1 MRETIMNYQVRGDIP
16 FGNVGD
22 VTIAADRSSAGII
35 EVGFTAQPMNGPE
48 VMWFCFRIAWSAD
61 ANRSAAPL
69 RLVWRHWGNALGAA
83 DDDLIDAV
91 RPVVRPAGEDW
102 QRLEACQRIELPDG
116 RVWPAWEMKGLAAR
130 QSLDVALCYPY
141 GPDEVTALVSE
152 LGAPWRADTIGL
164 SQEGRPLT
172 RLSNGVGEVGAQQ
185 PGLYIVA
192 RQHAGETPGSWVLDG
207 LLRELAAAH
216 RAGKPVPLTW
226 VVPLADIDGVMAG
239 AYGKDRYP
247 YDLNRAWGRPPM
259 RHEALVIQRDM
270 HRWAQRCRP
279 ALVLDSH
286 APGVCETRGVYCFLP
301 DPDAAPRRAALSR
314 PWCDRLEAAIGRP
327 LAAGEFG
334 RVAKYPSRWSTSD
347 SPTFTA
353 FAGAQFDCAALAL
366 ETPYALAGD
375 GAVVLTIEQYR
386 LIGRRIAAAVLD
398 AGGR

>member
-1 MRETIMNYQVRGDIP
+1 MIMNYQVRGDIP

-22 VTIAADRSSAGII
+22 VTIHEDQPAGVV

-48 VMWFCFRIAWSAD
+48 VMWFRFRIERAPGGSD
-61 ANRSAAPL
+61 HAASL

-83 DDDLIDAV
+83 EDSLIDAV
-91 RPVVRPAGEDW
+91 RPVVRRSGEDW

-116 RVWPAWEMKGLAAR
+116 RVWPAWEMKGLAAG

-141 GPDEVTALVSE
+141 GPDEVAALVSE
-152 LGAPWRADTIGL
+152 TNTTWRADTIGL

-172 RLSNGVGEVGAQQ
+172 RLSNDAGLPGDGR
-185 PGLYIVA
+185 PGLYVVA

-207 LLRELAAAH
+207 LLRELAAAQ

-270 HRWAQRCRP
+270 QRWAQRCRP

-286 APGVCETRGVYCFLP
+286 APGLCETQGVYCYLP
-301 DPDAAPRRAALSR
+301 DPDEAPRRTELSR
-314 PWCDRLEAAIGRP
+314 PWCDKLAAAIGRP

-334 RVAKYPSRWSTSD
+334 RVARYPSRWNTSG

-353 FAGAQFDCAALAL
+353 FAGARFDCAALAL

-375 GAVVLTIEQYR
+375 GSLALTIEQYR
-386 LIGRRIAAAVLD
+386 RIGRCIAAAVVD
-398 AGGR
+398 APAT